1 MSSFSSRQTA
11 CAIPV
16 VGNWGPSS
24 SHTNI
29 SSSTYNNHSKSIL
42 LEAPERNTD
51 THTRTKENGKYHYHH
66 LLICY
71 TMIQQQEQLQ
81 HLLTKSNHIL
91 QFSSEWSLH
100 MTLFTRY
107 RPRDKRHTALKPF
120 VLSCAHHPLCAVSLT
135 RGCRVHYRV
144 VAVVALTITVR
155 WGAFLCSQ
163 RK

>member
-42 LEAPERNTD
+42 LEAPKRNTE
-51 THTRTKENGKYHYHH
+51 THTHGPKRMASTIII
-66 LLICY
+66 ICSSASRWSNSRSSCS
-71 TMIQQQEQLQ
+71 TSQNQIAFCNSVQSELSTWHCLHVIVQETRDTL
-81 HLLTKSNHIL
+81 HRSNSCYI
-91 QFSSEWSLH
+91 
-100 MTLFTRY
+100 
-107 RPRDKRHTALKPF
+107 
-120 VLSCAHHPLCAVSLT
+120 SCAHHPLCAVSLT

-155 WGAFLCSQ
+155 WGAFLC